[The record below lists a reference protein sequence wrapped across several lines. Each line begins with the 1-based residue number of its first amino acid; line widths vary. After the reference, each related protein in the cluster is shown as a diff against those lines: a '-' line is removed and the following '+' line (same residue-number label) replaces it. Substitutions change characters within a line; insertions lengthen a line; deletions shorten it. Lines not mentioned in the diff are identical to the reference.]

1 MDLWRACLFRLL
13 RLTLFSLV
21 LCFSYAAARSA
32 DICILSNICD
42 LLEGFMFMNLPNKI
56 TVSRIILIPIFLI
69 LMLAPF
75 NWGTIKLP
83 GTELETAHFIGALIF
98 IIASV
103 TDWVDGYFARK
114 YSLVTNFGKFLD
126 PLADKLLVSAAL
138 IVLVEMQLAPS
149 WIVIIIISREFAV
162 TGLRLVLA
170 GSGEVVAANMLGKI
184 KTWTQIIA
192 VSSLLLGNIFFEA
205 LGFPFADIA
214 LWVALFFTV
223 WSGLEYFQK
232 NRAVFKNSI

>member
-1 MDLWRACLFRLL
+1 M
-13 RLTLFSLV
+13 LV
-21 LCFSYAAARSA
+21 
-32 DICILSNICD
+32 
-42 LLEGFMFMNLPNKI
+42 
-56 TVSRIILIPIFLI
+56 
-69 LMLAPF
+69 PF
-75 NWGTIKLP
+75 HWGIVQLP
-83 GTELETAHFIGALIF
+83 GTEIKLAHLIGALIF
-98 IIASV
+98 IIAAV

-114 YSLVTNFGKFLD
+114 YELVTTLGKFLD

-192 VSSLLLGNIFFEA
+192 ISALLLNNIFFEA
-205 LGFPFADIA
+205 IGFPFALIA
-214 LWVALFFTV
+214 LWVAMIFTI
-223 WSGLEYFQK
+223 WSGYEYFYK
-232 NRAVFKNSI
+232 NRKALLNSK